1 MTRRIE
7 ADEVARVAEVA
18 EEDMETGIGKAV
30 VPDLVIS
37 HMSSILNV
45 KNSVTTRRSVVAT

>member
-1 MTRRIE
+1 M
-7 ADEVARVAEVA
+7 AEVA

-37 HMSSILNV
+37 HMSSVLNV
-45 KNSVTTRRSVVAT
+45 KNSVTTHRSVAAI